1 MQSASSMSKDLV
13 PKCIRELSFESFLVC
28 TYGITTFLNNNFSS
42 VFIAEHST
50 HCQEW
55 WREKGTSQQASILT
69 NSFFFSPFLFTG
81 CKIQAGSSACGR
93 CCHWRRG
100 GGSHWAPRGLQSGR
114 NCSCTWWWDF
124 GLHRWKIDPEEKT
137 KTDWAGL
144 FQLPGAFLPKSQKI
158 QLKHEFIMTRDRSAV
173 AVLMTDLQPH
183 ALNTRLGCVNVCE
196 ILPAV
201 LLMGVGGNGNARTLE
216 LPLFRCDKLHQS
228 FKNYLVTSFNYGI
241 LRWATCPAGVLE
253 GRGLVLSC
261 TKRPSDSTEGETWK
275 TWVLS
280 HERHD
285 QFFPFSFIFV
295 LICELPMCSKR
306 SSISASA
313 APLEDCPQRI
323 LLLHGSSAP
332 WHTSGALQMG
342 WSAKPQPCW
351 AWNLSLLQ
359 QCSWVAAALKPQSL
373 APAALCW
380 ES

>member
-1 MQSASSMSKDLV
+1 MKG
-13 PKCIRELSFESFLVC
+13 KRH
-28 TYGITTFLNNNFSS
+28 ITTGKYPNL
-42 VFIAEHST
+42 
-50 HCQEW
+50 
-55 WREKGTSQQASILT
+55 
-69 NSFFFSPFLFTG
+69 FFFPSLFTG

-158 QLKHEFIMTRDRSAV
+158 QLKHRSVTTRDRSAV

-253 GRGLVLSC
+253 GRCLVLSC

-280 HERHD
+280 HERHN

-295 LICELPMCSKR
+295 LICELPMCSKQHPLR
-306 SSISASA
+306 TALGEYSSSMALQLLGTPQEHCRRGEVPNPNHAEPETSA
-313 APLEDCPQRI
+313 CC
-323 LLLHGSSAP
+323 SSAP
-332 WHTSGALQMG
+332 GWLLPSNLRAWHQQH
-342 WSAKPQPCW
+342 SAGRVKW
-351 AWNLSLLQ
+351 LHGEAVLQ
-359 QCSWVAAALKPQSL
+359 QGPLPQ
-373 APAALCW
+373 
-380 ES
+380 